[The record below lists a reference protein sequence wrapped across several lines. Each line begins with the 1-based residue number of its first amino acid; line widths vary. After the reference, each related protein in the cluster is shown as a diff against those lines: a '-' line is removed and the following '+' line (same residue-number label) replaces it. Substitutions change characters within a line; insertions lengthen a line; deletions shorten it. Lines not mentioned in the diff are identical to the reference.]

1 MTAAGNGEIL
11 RWLPR
16 VSRAS
21 VLLVVA
27 FLAASCATEQTD
39 SSAAPVAFAT
49 APSPRATSAPI
60 ITRLSIPR
68 QTDALRL
75 KVAPDHRHVLAVG
88 GDVATFFDL
97 SGNTLATV
105 DRRALGL
112 TWVAWL
118 PDGSGAIFANEP
130 RAPQP
135 LDLSVIRWGRPR
147 VDLGRAVA
155 PDIGGAP
162 PSPGGGWAG
171 VFVDRYGP
179 ALGAISAA
187 GSRHPPHPSLAPAVP
202 VLRGGGRA
210 RA

>member
-11 RWLPR
+11 RLLPR

-39 SSAAPVAFAT
+39 SSAPAVAFAT

-75 KVAPDHRHVLAVG
+75 KVAPDHRHVLAMG

-105 DRRALGL
+105 DRRGLGL
-112 TWVAWL
+112 PAGVHAKWANLTDQSPDRRVAFLLVGADRPLSDSFNGFGVLSLIDDSVSEPTRPARAYAVAWITGHEQL
-118 PDGSGAIFANEP
+118 MVPWETVA
-130 RAPQP
+130 
-135 LDLSVIRWGRPR
+135 GRR
-147 VDLGRAVA
+147 TVTA
-155 PDIGGAP
+155 
-162 PSPGGGWAG
+162 
-171 VFVDRYGP
+171 
-179 ALGAISAA
+179 
-187 GSRHPPHPSLAPAVP
+187 
-202 VLRGGGRA
+202 
-210 RA
+210 

>member
-11 RWLPR
+11 RLLPR
-16 VSRAS
+16 VSPAS

-39 SSAAPVAFAT
+39 SSAPAVAFAT

-75 KVAPDHRHVLAVG
+75 KVAPDHRHVLAMG

-105 DRRALGL
+105 DRRAPRPHLGG
-112 TWVAWL
+112 VASGRIGCDL
-118 PDGSGAIFANEP
+118 RERAAGSAAARPVGDP
-130 RAPQP
+130 VG
-135 LDLSVIRWGRPR
+135 STSGRPR
-147 VDLGRAVA
+147 TRGRS
-155 PDIGGAP
+155 GH
-162 PSPGGGWAG
+162 
-171 VFVDRYGP
+171 R
-179 ALGAISAA
+179 
-187 GSRHPPHPSLAPAVP
+187 
-202 VLRGGGRA
+202 RA
-210 RA
+210 TSVT